1 MRGRGRLECEEQV
14 QTLHWKLNYVST
26 FSVQVLFQVRR
37 VQQVHQG
44 RGGGPGHEPLLPVR
58 QTQPRPGSLR
68 LRAVRKC
75 AQKLLQSLQVFIIS
89 LN

>member
-1 MRGRGRLECEEQV
+1 M
-14 QTLHWKLNYVST
+14 
-26 FSVQVLFQVRR
+26 QVLFQVRR

-75 AQKLLQSLQVFIIS
+75 AQKLLQSLQVFIIIYITE
-89 LN
+89 LKKLLQLYTI